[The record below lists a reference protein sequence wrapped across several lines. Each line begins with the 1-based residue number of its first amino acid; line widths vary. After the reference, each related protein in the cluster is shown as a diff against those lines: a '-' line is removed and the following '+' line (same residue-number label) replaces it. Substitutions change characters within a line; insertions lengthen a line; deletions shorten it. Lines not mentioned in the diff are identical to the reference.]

1 MLIKLSNHSEVM
13 LVNLVTIGTPESQV
27 AAHAF
32 NFSSWEAEADW
43 SEFEATLVYRVSSKT
58 AQGYTETLSQTNT
71 YNPEKSGVALR

>member
-43 SEFEATLVYRVSSKT
+43 SEFEATLVYRVSCSKRNPVLLCVWK
-58 AQGYTETLSQTNT
+58 LS
-71 YNPEKSGVALR
+71 